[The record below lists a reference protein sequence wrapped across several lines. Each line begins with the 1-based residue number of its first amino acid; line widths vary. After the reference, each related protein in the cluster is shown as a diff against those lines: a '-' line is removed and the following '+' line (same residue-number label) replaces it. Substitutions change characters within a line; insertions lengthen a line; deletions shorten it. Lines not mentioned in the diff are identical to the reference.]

1 MHEALENQSR
11 IMLRMKYSE
20 DTTNTEAL
28 RERVVELEKERS
40 EMRAARE

>member
-1 MHEALENQSR
+1 
-11 IMLRMKYSE
+11 MLRMNSSE